1 MMRAHNTLSR
11 NLGELTSAYSR
22 GAVTL
27 SIAENMIVS
36 NVHDVFLD
44 LPYKDAMQYLKVIT
58 KMILEHAEE
67 AKSKSGVFNRKAKK
81 EAEVQIFLAN
91 TMTHVVSE
99 YYEIETGKKFPKFN
113 FT

>member
-1 MMRAHNTLSR
+1 MRAHNALSR

-44 LPYKDAMQYLKVIT
+44 LPYKDAMQRLKGATRV
-58 KMILEHAEE
+58 ILEHAEE
-67 AKSKSGVFNRKAKK
+67 AKSKSGIFNRKAKK
-81 EAEVQIFLAN
+81 EAEIQIFLAN
-91 TMTHVVSE
+91 AMTHVVAE
-99 YYEIETGKKFPKFN
+99 YYEIETGERFPKFN